1 MVFVKRSCPT
11 CELIEAEIREVAQ
24 RVPDFHVVSQ
34 DDPAFPR
41 GVATVID
48 DRELDLSWL
57 SNIEAMPTLLRIEN
71 GRETERVMG
80 WDRAAWQRLTGL
92 QGLGAHLPA
101 MRPG

>member
-1 MVFVKRSCPT
+1 MFVKRSCPT
-11 CELIEAEIREVAQ
+11 CELIEREIGIAAREVA
-24 RVPDFHVVSQ
+24 DFHVVSQ

-57 SNIEAMPTLLRIEN
+57 CNIEAMPTLLRIES
-71 GRETERVMG
+71 GREIERVMG

-92 QGLGAHLPA
+92 QDLGAHLPA